1 MLNVSKKKP
10 NLSPIHF
17 IQCTCMVVVF
27 WRVMCSRWIIRIR
40 IIFNYCKAH
49 CMLIIIDSTTL
60 IHPIMCLI
68 HPHIGQV
75 MEEMGNGKTSQH
87 MQGCFQARHPKCTS
101 NLCWCCHGD
110 VHTCGS
116 TLEDCQA
123 QCSKR
128 WIIFRWNDVKTNIMY
143 ESGSTWAI
151 RSGCK
156 KSSVELFS
164 IFMMTYN

>member
-1 MLNVSKKKP
+1 MEKHMNALVLLP
-10 NLSPIHF
+10 LLFGCFAIHA
-17 IQCTCMVVVF
+17 QC
-27 WRVMCSRWIIRIR
+27 
-40 IIFNYCKAH
+40 
-49 CMLIIIDSTTL
+49 
-60 IHPIMCLI
+60 
-68 HPHIGQV
+68 QV

-128 WIIFRWNDVKTNIMY
+128 
-143 ESGSTWAI
+143 
-151 RSGCK
+151 
-156 KSSVELFS
+156 
-164 IFMMTYN
+164 